1 MRSRM
6 AERMIRILDRA
17 APALDRLNDRFPW
30 SHNDHFHPW
39 ILANLPARR
48 RGAIDLGCGQGEL
61 LAQLAEEFRHVH
73 GTDTSAQMRADA
85 RARCAG
91 LDNVVVDDAQLRD
104 LGPET
109 EPEPVDLV
117 TMVAALHHVDV
128 DETLAEAARLLAPS
142 GRLLVVGLAL
152 SATPRDYLWEGISA
166 VTNPVI
172 GIAKNIPPRRG
183 DLRRPGSAGG
193 QPDPFPVTDPTTTFD
208 QVAEAARRHLPGADF
223 RHRVGFRYTLAWTKP
238 AR

>member
-1 MRSRM
+1 MT
-6 AERMIRILDRA
+6 ERAIQVLDRV
-17 APALDRLNDRFPW
+17 APALDRINDRFPW

-48 RGAIDLGCGQGEL
+48 RGAIELGCGQGDL
-61 LAQLAEEFRHVH
+61 LAQLAGEFRQVH

-85 RARCAG
+85 RVRCAG

-109 EPEPVDLV
+109 EPEPLDLV
-117 TMVAALHHVDV
+117 TMIAALHHVDA
-128 DETLAEAARLLAPS
+128 DETLAEAARLLSPG

-166 VTNPVI
+166 ATNPVI
-172 GIAKNIPPRRG
+172 GIAKNLPPRRG
-183 DLRRPGSAGG
+183 DLRRSETAGG
-193 QPDPFPVTDPTTTFD
+193 RPDPFPVTDPTMTFD
-208 QVAEAARRHLPGADF
+208 QVAEAAHRHLPGAHF
-223 RHRVGFRYTLAWTKP
+223 RHRLGFRYTLAWTKP
-238 AR
+238 GR

>member
-1 MRSRM
+1 MTEL
-6 AERMIRILDRA
+6 AIRVLDRV
-17 APALDRLNDRFPW
+17 APALDRINDRFPW

-48 RGAIDLGCGQGEL
+48 RGAIELGCGQGDL
-61 LAQLAEEFRHVH
+61 LAQLAGEFRQVH

-85 RARCAG
+85 RARCAE

-117 TMVAALHHVDV
+117 TMIAALHHVDA
-128 DETLAEAARLLAPS
+128 DETLAEAARLLAPG

-152 SATPRDYLWEGISA
+152 SANPRDYVWEGIST

-172 GIAKNIPPRRG
+172 GIAKNLPPRRG
-183 DLRRPGSAGG
+183 NLRHLGTAGG

-208 QVAEAARRHLPGADF
+208 EVAEAARRHLPGAQL
-223 RHRVGFRYTLAWTKP
+223 RYRVGFRYTLEWTKLS
-238 AR
+238 R

>member
-6 AERMIRILDRA
+6 TERAIRVLDRA

-39 ILANLPARR
+39 ILAHLPARR
-48 RGAIDLGCGQGEL
+48 RGALDLGCGQGEL
-61 LAQLAEEFRHVH
+61 LARLAGEFRQVH

-85 RARCAG
+85 QARCAG
-91 LDNVVVDDAQLRD
+91 MDNVVVDDAQLRD
-104 LGPET
+104 LGPDT
-109 EPEPVDLV
+109 EAQPVDLV

-128 DETLAEAARLLAPS
+128 DEALAEAARLLSPG

-166 VTNPVI
+166 VTNPII
-172 GIAKNIPPRRG
+172 GIAKNLPPRRG
-183 DLRRPGSAGG
+183 NRTTGTAGD
-193 QPDPFPVTDPTTTFD
+193 QRDPFPVTDPTTTFD
-208 QVAEAARRHLPGADF
+208 EVAEAARRHLPGADF
-223 RHRVGFRYTLAWTKP
+223 RHRVGFRFTLAWTKP
-238 AR
+238 GR